1 MNLKEDL
8 ARIDSYV
15 ASKKMYASDATLAK
29 NLLIFADTIEF
40 GKKGRIEG
48 YIQNDDIFPRC
59 TTILNFDGSKA
70 AALLDWSKKEVVKT
84 MNKMLN
90 NYLSEG
96 YELNRG
102 GIDFVCTKAL
112 NEPDRQKDEAAD
124 AGAEF
129 HDNCELGLLGKEYKK
144 LPRVEQ
150 FLRFWESSEYLL
162 ISTEIPLIWRNS
174 DGTGFGGKCDI
185 LAYKDGK
192 FILIDL
198 KSSKA
203 IHMSYGMQ
211 LAAYGQAI
219 LQMSNIVIDEHRILH
234 YPDIDILSKTQKK
247 DFEKRGN
254 NILCKNM
261 DMAFTKFRLLL
272 ELYNTR
278 NEKFF

>member
-8 ARIDSYV
+8 ARIDGYV
-15 ASKKMYASDATLAK
+15 KDKKMYASDATLAK

-70 AALLDWSKKEVVKT
+70 AALLDWSKREVVKK
-84 MNKMLN
+84 MNTMLN

-96 YELNRG
+96 FELNRN
-102 GIDFVCTKAL
+102 GIDYVCTQAI

-124 AGAEF
+124 KGSEF

-144 LPRVEQ
+144 LPRVME
-150 FLRFWESSEYLL
+150 FMKFWEDSGYLL
-162 ISTEIPLIWRNS
+162 ISTEIPLIWRGP
-174 DGTGFGGKCDI
+174 DGTGFGGKCDV

-192 FILIDL
+192 FILLDL

-211 LAAYGQAI
+211 LSSYGQCM
-219 LQMSNIVIDEHRILH
+219 LQMANIVISEYRILH
-234 YPDIDILSKTQKK
+234 YPDMNVLSDTQKK
-247 DFEKRGN
+247 DFNKRGN
-254 NILCKNM
+254 NVLCKNM
-261 DMAFTKFRLLL
+261 DIAFERFLELLK
-272 ELYNTR
+272 LYNTR
-278 NEKFF
+278 NSKFF

>member
-1 MNLKEDL
+1 MNLVEDL
-8 ARIDSYV
+8 KRIKTFNMPADLYKQAETLLAV
-15 ASKKMYASDATLAK
+15 A
-29 NLLIFADTIEF
+29 NTIEF
-40 GKKGRIEG
+40 GKRGRIEG
-48 YIQNDDIFPRC
+48 YIQNDKVFPRC

-70 AALLDWSKKEVVKT
+70 AALLDWSKREVVKT
-84 MNKMLN
+84 MNTMLN

-112 NEPDRQKDEAAD
+112 NEPDRQKDAAAD
-124 AGAEF
+124 VGSEF

-150 FLRFWESSEYLL
+150 FLDFWNNSGYQL
-162 ISTEIPLIWRNS
+162 ISTEIPLIWHAP

-185 LAYKDGK
+185 LAYKDYK
-192 FILIDL
+192 FTLMDL

-211 LAAYGQAI
+211 LASYSKAAE
-219 LQMSNIVIDEHRILH
+219 QMSGIQINEHRILH
-234 YPDIDILSKTQKK
+234 YPDINVLSETQKK
-247 DFEKRGN
+247 DFKKRGN
-254 NILCKNM
+254 NVLCKNM
-261 DMAFTKFRLLL
+261 DIAFERFLHLLK
-272 ELYNTR
+272 LYNTR